1 MGQLINAAAV
11 RCKGHFWPGALSFRS
26 RREAWVIGAYPT
38 SLNLGKTRRLCCPW
52 SEVSWESWGASSK
65 RLDLWSWCNWNIW
78 FWCGHPDAEVSL
90 SHQLCGFRKLI
101 HFYWVT
107 YPSFVKWG
115 HLHRAPSQ
123 MLAKIQYVNGY
134 RVTLKLQCSVPSMV
148 FVFLPYFHHLLQNQ
162 AALGQ
167 INSSCDLED
176 AMPSR
181 SHHFM
186 ANRWGNSGNR
196 ERVIFGGLQNHCRW
210 WLQPWN

>member
-1 MGQLINAAAV
+1 MNHWSL
-11 RCKGHFWPGALSFRS
+11 
-26 RREAWVIGAYPT
+26 PT

-52 SEVSWESWGASSK
+52 SEVSWESWWAANK
-65 RLDLWSWCNWNIW
+65 RPDLWSSCNWNIW
-78 FWCGHPDAEVSL
+78 FLCKLPDAEFSL

-115 HLHRAPSQ
+115 HLHTAPSQ
-123 MLAKIQYVNGY
+123 MVAEIQYVNGY
-134 RVTLKLQCSVPSMV
+134 WATLQLWCSAPSMV
-148 FVFLPYFHHLLQNQ
+148 FVFLSYFYHLLQNQ

-176 AMPSR
+176 TMPSW

-196 ERVIFGGLQNHCRW
+196 ERLNLWELQSHSRW